1 MPSILGVWE
10 TGRLLLW
17 EGFVIGRFAAILGF
31 GPPLGF
37 RALADLSRIRGGK
50 QGGARHSRPSF
61 PTQLGAKM
69 DEALSLVPRMG
80 TGTLGLFFPSFL
92 SIQTAE

>member
-10 TGRLLLW
+10 TGKLLLW

-37 RALADLSRIRGGK
+37 RALADLELEVVSKWELAAI
-50 QGGARHSRPSF
+50 ARWDS
-61 PTQLGAKM
+61 
-69 DEALSLVPRMG
+69 
-80 TGTLGLFFPSFL
+80 
-92 SIQTAE
+92 